1 MDNFNKKYVELEFV
15 KQKKKFV
22 CKSMELNFYHK

>member
-15 KQKKKFV
+15 KQKKNLFPKYGIEFL
-22 CKSMELNFYHK
+22 S